1 VHNTV
6 VMTRSGGY
14 FLSAPSATQSVK
26 LTANLFAGTNN
37 PGLITGG
44 KAVAALD
51 QYDNYVTAASHF
63 KRADSLTN
71 PNFWPDPALLA
82 QIVLTR
88 SPDANYLVDAPRPYA
103 SRRIP
108 ATAKRSIGALQAA
121 P

>member
-37 PGLITGG
+37 PGLIVDGFTASRATQADNVISQASNFSG
-44 KAVAALD
+44 ADNIAA
-51 QYDNYVTAASHF
+51 
-63 KRADSLTN
+63 
-71 PNFWPDPALLA
+71 PNFWPNAALQSA
-82 QIVLTR
+82 SVLQGV
-88 SPDANYLVDAPRPYA
+88 PDASYLFDSPTPLSMRGIVATGL
-103 SRRIP
+103 RR
-108 ATAKRSIGALQAA
+108 AGALQAQ